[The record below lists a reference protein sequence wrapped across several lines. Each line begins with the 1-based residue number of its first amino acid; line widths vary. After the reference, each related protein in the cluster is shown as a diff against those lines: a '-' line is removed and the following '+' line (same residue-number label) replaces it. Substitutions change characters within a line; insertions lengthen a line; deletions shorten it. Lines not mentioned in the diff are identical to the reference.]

1 MPEYICEK
9 CNKIFLRKN
18 AYASHVMRVKS
29 CIKDTNINNEC
40 NYCNKTYS
48 TKFNLNTHLKTCK
61 EKSNDDNNEKQIDE
75 LKKLFYEKFEQ
86 QQKKIDELTQLTE
99 INNNITVNDN
109 SINTT
114 NNIINIYSAGKEDL
128 SHLSKE
134 DIIKICTSGTY
145 YPLVAAEIIHCN
157 EKYPKYQNFIIS
169 NLRSNDGLVLINNKW
184 ISRTQDEIL
193 TTLLKVDKNHV
204 STLIKD
210 LEVEDKLKIKLE
222 STKDEID
229 TNENKEHQK
238 NRIKRKLYNASKM
251 IIKNKKNAEKEK
263 IQN

>member
-1 MPEYICEK
+1 MPEHICEK
-9 CNKIFLRKN
+9 CNKIFNKKS
-18 AYASHVMRVKS
+18 AYASHMIRVKS

-48 TKFNLNTHLKTCK
+48 TRFNLNAHLKICK
-61 EKSNDDNNEKQIDE
+61 EKIITDDNKQIQIDE
-75 LKKLFYEKFEQ
+75 LKKLFEQ

-99 INNNITVNDN
+99 QKETNTNFTVNDN

-169 NLRSNDGLVLINNKW
+169 NLRSNDGLVLINDKW

-193 TTLLKVDKNHV
+193 STLLKVDKNHV

-251 IIKNKKNAEKEK
+251 IIKNKKNAEK
-263 IQN
+263 ILN